1 MLVIGGGMAGVLCAF
16 LLQQAGA
23 ACMVLEGGRV
33 GGGVTGN
40 TTAKITSQHG
50 LIYAKLLRQLGME
63 KARMYLEAN
72 EKALAYWRELCN
84 QKDCDFE
91 EKSAFVFSRKDRP
104 ALEEEAAAVNR
115 LGISA
120 DLVERIPLPVET
132 VGAVRFDHQAQFH
145 PVKFLANLSKGLPI
159 YENSFVQEVGKTWAK
174 TAHGKV
180 DAEKIIIASHFPFLN
195 KHGSYFLKLYQHRSY
210 VIALENAAQ
219 VEGMY
224 LEETIDGLSFRNQE
238 KFLLVGGG
246 DHRTGVRG
254 GNWNVLRQFAKE
266 AYPRAVE
273 RYHWATQDCMS
284 LDAIPYIGPYSKSTS
299 NLYVATGFNKW
310 GMTGAMVAA
319 MVLCDL
325 AMGRRNEWEAVFTPS
340 RSILQPQLLFN
351 GLHSLGGY
359 LYPSGRRCPHLG
371 CVIKWNPAEHSWDCP
386 CHGSRFDEGGKLL
399 DGPAMGGTKVE

>member
-1 MLVIGGGMAGVLCAF
+1 MAGVLCAF

-50 LIYAKLLRQLGME
+50 LFYAKLLRQLGME

-84 QKDCDFE
+84 QMDCDFE
-91 EKSAFVFSRKDRP
+91 DKSAFVFSRKDRQ

-115 LGISA
+115 LGFSA
-120 DLVERIPLPVET
+120 DLVERVPLPVET

-159 YENSFVQEVGKTWAK
+159 YENSFVQEVGETWAK

-180 DAEKIIIASHFPFLN
+180 TAKKIIIASHFPFLN
-195 KHGSYFLKLYQHRSY
+195 KHGCYFLKLYQHRSY

-246 DHRTGVRG
+246 DHRTGVKG

-273 RYHWATQDCMS
+273 RYHWANQDCMS
-284 LDAIPYIGPYSKSTS
+284 LDGIPYIGPYSKSTS

-319 MVLCDL
+319 MTLCDL
-325 AMGRRNEWEAVFTPS
+325 AMGRRNEWEEVFTPS
-340 RSILQPQLLFN
+340 RSILQPQLLLN

-371 CVIKWNPAEHSWDCP
+371 CALKWNPAEHSWDCP

-399 DGPAMGGTKVE
+399 DGPSMGGIKVE